1 MSINLNVAIVSGR
14 LVRDPELK
22 ALPSGTSIC
31 NFSLATNHV
40 YTKDGEKKESVE
52 YHNVV
57 LFGKQ
62 ADNTARFLK
71 KGSEALVEGRLQ
83 TRSWE
88 KDGVKHYRT
97 EIIGDSIQFGSKQSS
112 QNNDEDVEDEDEEE
126 TPPKKKAAK
135 TKLKKDEAP
144 EYPEEEVDPNDI
156 PY

>member
-40 YTKDGEKKESVE
+40 YTKDGERKESVE

-112 QNNDEDVEDEDEEE
+112 QNDDDQDDDEEE
-126 TPPKKKAAK
+126 ASKPKTRTKKV
-135 TKLKKDEAP
+135 EAP
-144 EYPEEEVDPNDI
+144 EYPEEDIDPEDI

>member
-22 ALPSGTSIC
+22 ALPSGTPIC

-40 YTKDGEKKESVE
+40 YTKDGERKESVE

-112 QNNDEDVEDEDEEE
+112 QNDDDQDDDEEE
-126 TPPKKKAAK
+126 TPKPKTRTKKV
-135 TKLKKDEAP
+135 EAP
-144 EYPEEEVDPNDI
+144 EYPEEGIDPEDI

>member
-1 MSINLNVAIVSGR
+1 MSVNLNVVIVSGR

-40 YTKDGEKKESVE
+40 YTKDGERKESVE

-112 QNNDEDVEDEDEEE
+112 QNDDDQDDDEEE
-126 TPPKKKAAK
+126 APKPKTRTKKV
-135 TKLKKDEAP
+135 EAP
-144 EYPEEEVDPNDI
+144 EYPEEDIDPEDI

>member
-14 LVRDPELK
+14 FTRDPELK
-22 ALPSGTSIC
+22 ALPSGVSIC

-40 YTKDGEKKESVE
+40 YTKDGERKESVE

-62 ADNTARFLK
+62 ADNTAQYMK

-97 EIIGDSIQFGSKQSS
+97 EIIGESIQFGSRQSS
-112 QNNDEDVEDEDEEE
+112 QNDDDQDDEEE
-126 TPPKKKAAK
+126 NPKPKAKKV
-135 TKLKKDEAP
+135 EAP
-144 EYPEEEVDPNDI
+144 EYPEEDINPEDI

>member
-40 YTKDGEKKESVE
+40 YTKDGERKESVE

-112 QNNDEDVEDEDEEE
+112 QNDDDQDDNEEE
-126 TPPKKKAAK
+126 APKPKTRTKKV
-135 TKLKKDEAP
+135 EAP
-144 EYPEEEVDPNDI
+144 EYPEEDIDPEDI

>member
-40 YTKDGEKKESVE
+40 YTKDGERKESVE

-112 QNNDEDVEDEDEEE
+112 QNDNDQDDDEEE
-126 TPPKKKAAK
+126 APKPKTRTKKV
-135 TKLKKDEAP
+135 EAP
-144 EYPEEEVDPNDI
+144 EYPEEDIDPEDI

>member
-22 ALPSGTSIC
+22 ALPSGVSIC

-40 YTKDGEKKESVE
+40 YTKDGERKESVE

-62 ADNTARFLK
+62 AENTARFLK

-97 EIIGDSIQFGSKQSS
+97 EVVGDSIQFGSKQSS
-112 QNNDEDVEDEDEEE
+112 QNDDEDDDSEDEA
-126 TPPKKKAAK
+126 PKPK
-135 TKLKKDEAP
+135 TKAKKVEAP
-144 EYPEEEVDPNDI
+144 EYPEEDIDPDDI